1 VEDGGATVG
10 EVSTV
15 EDLSACGRLFAGVWE
30 SDVEVAVNLMRAL
43 AHTGNYL
50 AAAYRF
56 GHLVGASVAFVW
68 GSGDKL
74 HSHITGVIPEAQGQG
89 VGYALKL
96 HQKEWAARR
105 GLTAVTWT
113 FDPLVRRNAW
123 FNLIK
128 LGARVDSYRPDFY
141 GPMADGIN
149 DGDPTDRCFVSW
161 PVANSDPAPP
171 PPDNIAALVLL
182 AEGPGAEPQLA
193 PSPTLDAAVILCQ
206 VPHDIIALRRKDPLL
221 ARRWRLALRETMG
234 GAMQD
239 GYLPVSINKD
249 GSYVL
254 TKGRR

>member
-1 VEDGGATVG
+1 VEDGGATVR

-15 EDLSACGRLFAGVWE
+15 EDLSACGRLFAAVWE

-43 AHTGNYL
+43 AYSGNYL

-56 GHLVGASVAFVW
+56 GHLVGASVGFVW

-74 HSHITGVIPEAQGQG
+74 HSHITGVIPAAQGQG
-89 VGYALKL
+89 IGYALKL
-96 HQKEWAARR
+96 HQKEWAAKR
-105 GLTAVTWT
+105 GLSAVTWT
-113 FDPLVRRNAW
+113 FDPLVRRNGW

-128 LGARVDSYRPDFY
+128 LGARIDSYRSDFY

-161 PVANSDPAPP
+161 PVADSDPSPP
-171 PPDNIAALVLL
+171 PPDSITGFVLL
-182 AEGPGAEPQLA
+182 AEGSGVEPELA
-193 PSPTLDAAVILCQ
+193 RSPAMDAPVILCQ
-206 VPHDIIALRRKDPLL
+206 VPRDIVALRRKDPLL

-234 GAMQD
+234 RAMED
-239 GYLPVSINKD
+239 GYLPVSMTKD

-254 TKGRR
+254 TKDRR